1 MLISTDL
8 DQTLLNNKS
17 QVSEYT
23 KDILDKAKAKGHIIA
38 YNTARHLA
46 GVMDVYEQYVP
57 DYLILNGG
65 CAIYDSKLNPIY
77 EARVSLE
84 DTKRLIKILQDNK
97 CGILLE
103 IGDGFLTDLEEV
115 HQRFTNSKVAD
126 LSKIDKGALKLVYY
140 SEDHT
145 LLDKLQ
151 NEFPHLD
158 MVNYLGKKLYKISLR
173 ILLPL
178 ALLYFE
184 ILGNE
189 IKVASFGDD
198 YGDIE
203 MLEES
208 DIAVCMKNSQEK
220 LFSYNFNVTEF
231 DNDNDGVSKWIEN
244 NILLD

>member
-158 MVNYLGKKLYKISLR
+158 MVNYLGKKLYKISKYNKANGNK
-173 ILLPL
+173 ILK
-178 ALLYFE
+178 E